1 MTSRQHPL
9 EQVFNLETGEY
20 FDALNN
26 REGEHG
32 EIAPIESTLPT
43 STTSSDNPVP
53 DHKDEDDKE
62 IDANIAQVYDKAIQA
77 FDRQS
82 EMVEIVDPRYS
93 ARTAEVAATYLNI
106 ALTAMAVK
114 SKTKTDR
121 VKRNQTS
128 VPYNNGPKT
137 VNNNLIVADR
147 NSILKAL
154 RTDSESNELP
164 KSEE

>member
-26 REGEHG
+26 QDNG
-32 EIAPIESTLPT
+32 EIVPTESNLPVTTTPPEAPP
-43 STTSSDNPVP
+43 P

-62 IDANIAQVYDKAIQA
+62 IDANISTVYDKAIQA
-77 FDRQS
+77 FEQQA
-82 EMVEIVDPRYS
+82 EMIEIVDPRYA

-106 ALTAMAVK
+106 ALNAMAVK
-114 SKTKTDR
+114 SRTKSDR
-121 VKRNQTS
+121 IKRNQAF
-128 VPYNNGPKT
+128 VPYANGPKT

-154 RTDSESNELP
+154 RTDSEPP
-164 KSEE
+164 KTEE

>member
-26 REGEHG
+26 QDSRE
-32 EIAPIESTLPT
+32 IVPIESNLPVT
-43 STTSSDNPVP
+43 GNAPVTPPP

-62 IDANIAQVYDKAIQA
+62 IDANITQVYDKAIQA
-77 FDRQS
+77 FEQQA
-82 EMVEIVDPRYS
+82 EMIEIVDPRYA
-93 ARTAEVAATYLNI
+93 ARTAEVAASYLNI
-106 ALTAMAVK
+106 ALNAMAVK
-114 SKTKTDR
+114 SRTKTDR
-121 VKRNQTS
+121 IKRNQAFDPS
-128 VPYNNGPKT
+128 ANGAKT

-154 RTDSESNELP
+154 RTDSEPP
-164 KSEE
+164 KTEE

>member
-26 REGEHG
+26 QEHNELVPT
-32 EIAPIESTLPT
+32 EINSESNLPA
-43 STTSSDNPVP
+43 TTQQTEPPP
-53 DHKDEDDKE
+53 DHKDEEDKQ
-62 IDANIAQVYDKAIQA
+62 IDENITQVYDKAIQA
-77 FDRQS
+77 FEQQA
-82 EMVEIVDPRYS
+82 EMIEIVDPRYA

-106 ALTAMAVK
+106 ALNAMAVK
-114 SKTKTDR
+114 SRTKSDR
-121 VKRNQTS
+121 IKRNQAF

-154 RTDSESNELP
+154 RTDNEPP
-164 KSEE
+164 KTED

>member
-26 REGEHG
+26 QEDKEFIPA
-32 EIAPIESTLPT
+32 ELNPEANLPA
-43 STTSSDNPVP
+43 TTTPPETPPP

-62 IDANIAQVYDKAIQA
+62 IDANITQVYDKAIQA
-77 FDRQS
+77 FEQQA
-82 EMVEIVDPRYS
+82 EMIEIVDPRYA

-106 ALTAMAVK
+106 ALNAMAVK
-114 SKTKTDR
+114 SRTKSDR
-121 VKRNQTS
+121 VKRNQAF
-128 VPYNNGPKT
+128 VPYANGPKT

-154 RTDSESNELP
+154 RTDSEPP
-164 KSEE
+164 KTEE